1 MISREKIQSLYKLA
15 AMGGGCGLLLL
26 VRPLI
31 YTIIAR
37 RRDPSAYASV
47 DASAVV
53 FILYAAICFFFA
65 AKELNHKEKTFGIFF
80 IMAAVRRSSGGQC
93 CMSLST

>member
-37 RRDPSAYASV
+37 RRVPSAYASV
-47 DASAVV
+47 DASAGV
-53 FILYAAICFFFA
+53 FIL
-65 AKELNHKEKTFGIFF
+65 
-80 IMAAVRRSSGGQC
+80 
-93 CMSLST
+93 

>member
-65 AKELNHKEKTFGIFF
+65 AKELNHKEKHLDATCSF
-80 IMAAVRRSSGGQC
+80 IRPSCGSHCILHWAW
-93 CMSLST
+93 